1 MAVTTLI
8 IDDSAP
14 TRYWLRDK
22 LVRMGC
28 QVVAEAQSAAEG
40 FKEFEAVRPRLV
52 ALDPMMAEV
61 DGTSTMALF
70 RRIHAEHPEVAII
83 VTASTPPGPTSHE
96 YLAQGAVAYIHK
108 MFINCDDVSK
118 RLRRFFPELEACH
131 RAHAHSVS
139 RNHGPSPVS
148 AEAAAPTSKPAPLR
162 AMDRHATIPHGAN
175 LAAGTGPP
183 PLLRSG
189 P

>member
-52 ALDPMMAEV
+52 ALDPMMAGV
-61 DGTSTMALF
+61 DGTTTMALF

-83 VTASTPPGPTSHE
+83 VAASTPPGPTSHQ

-118 RLRRFFPELEACH
+118 RLRHFFPELEAGH
-131 RAHAHSVS
+131 RAPAHPVL
-139 RNHGPSPVS
+139 RDHGPSPVS
-148 AEAAAPTSKPAPLR
+148 AEAAAPTSKPTPLG
-162 AMDRHATIPHGAN
+162 AMDRRATIPNGAN
-175 LAAGTGPP
+175 LAAAIGAA